1 MASPQNHGSKLL
13 IKLKLAA
20 IRQGGTRLWPWILL
34 VVSLSFF
41 AMYWFRQPLL
51 SFVNDAYV
59 LLTDRELVAE
69 YVGSFGACAP
79 LVFMAI
85 QIFQVIFAPIPG
97 EATGFIGG
105 YLFGA
110 FTGCFY
116 STIALTIG
124 SWLNFSI
131 GRFLG
136 RRWVRRILPQSK
148 LERYDYLVRHQ
159 GILVVFLLFLFPGF
173 PKDYLCLIIGVSTM
187 PMRVFLLLAFAGRIP
202 GTLMLSFQ
210 GALAFEK
217 NYVIL
222 SIILVI
228 NLIVVY
234 FGYRHREEIYRWVE
248 QINGSPP
255 ATIDEDEH

>member
-1 MASPQNHGSKLL
+1 MK
-13 IKLKLAA
+13 KLKLAA
-20 IRQGGTRLWPWILL
+20 IRQWVNRLWPWMLL
-34 VVSLSFF
+34 LACLSLF

-51 SFVNDAYV
+51 IFVDDAYAF
-59 LLTDRELVAE
+59 LTNRERVAE
-69 YVGSFGACAP
+69 YVGSFGASAP

-85 QIFQVIFAPIPG
+85 QILQVLFAPIPG

-105 YLFGA
+105 FLFGA

-124 SWLNFSI
+124 SWLNFCI

-136 RRWVRRILPQSK
+136 KRWVRRIIPQAK
-148 LERYDYLVRHQ
+148 MERYDYLVRHQ

-187 PMRVFLLLAFAGRIP
+187 PMRVFLLLAFVGRIP

-210 GALAFEK
+210 GALVFEK
-217 NYVIL
+217 NYAIL
-222 SIILVI
+222 SVILVI

-234 FGYRHREEIYRWVE
+234 YAYRYREPIYRWVE
-248 QINGSPP
+248 KINGSPQENSKGD
-255 ATIDEDEH
+255 TK